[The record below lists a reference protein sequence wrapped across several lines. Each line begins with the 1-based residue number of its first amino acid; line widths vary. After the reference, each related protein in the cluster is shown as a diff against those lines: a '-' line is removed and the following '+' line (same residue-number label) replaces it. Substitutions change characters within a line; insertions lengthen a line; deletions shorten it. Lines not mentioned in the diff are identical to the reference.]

1 MAEVQITIQDED
13 ANGKPIK
20 VIGFVGQLDETNVDE
35 EAKKIYQVIDGSE
48 TPYLLLDFSELAY
61 MNSKSIGYVTD
72 WYSRV
77 AGKGGQVVI
86 ARPRANILDI
96 LKVVGITQI
105 INIHDSLEEA
115 KLALGNSVS
124 AAPATPITPAAAPAP
139 EAPVAEAPA
148 EPAPAPE
155 APVAEAPA
163 EPAPVAEAPV
173 AEAPAEPAPAP
184 EAPVAEAPAEPA
196 PAPEAPVAEA
206 PAEPAPAPE
215 APVAEAPAEPAPAES
230 SEPVV
235 AETPQAPPVA

>member
-35 EAKKIYQVIDGSE
+35 EAKKIYEVIDGSE

-124 AAPATPITPAAAPAP
+124 AAPVTPTTQAAPTP
-139 EAPVAEAPA
+139 APA
-148 EPAPAPE
+148 EPAVSPE
-155 APVAEAPA
+155 PVAEV
-163 EPAPVAEAPV
+163 APVAEAPV

-196 PAPEAPVAEA
+196 PAPAPEAPIAEA

-215 APVAEAPAEPAPAES
+215 APVAEAPAEPAPAS
-230 SEPVV
+230 
-235 AETPQAPPVA
+235 ETPQTPPVA